1 MIIIASDYDGT
12 LNNHGVSQE
21 DKDAITKFR
30 EKGNK
35 FGIVTG
41 RDLEQALWVVKDLK
55 RASLEVDF
63 VICCT
68 GGIMLS
74 SDGEIIKIKK
84 QRVDNF
90 LNELIEYARTL
101 ELGLFRVSNELTVCH
116 FDAYDKIKNSFDILG
131 EFTQANAWF
140 YKEEDAISFTE
151 YVRENYGDKIS
162 IFRNGGSIDMPPH
175 GTSKVTGIYDLASD
189 YNGAKIYTVGDNVND
204 IPMLE
209 EFDSYAVSNA
219 RDEVKL
225 VAKHQCNRI
234 ADMIEDILKENEQ

>member
-1 MIIIASDYDGT
+1 MIIIASDFDGT
-12 LNNHGVSQE
+12 LNHHGISGE

-35 FGIVTG
+35 FGLVTG

-68 GGIMLS
+68 GAVMLNGN
-74 SDGEIIKIKK
+74 GEIVKIKK
-84 QRVDNF
+84 QKIAPF
-90 LNELIEYARTL
+90 LHELLEYAKTL
-101 ELGLFRVSNELTVCH
+101 ELGSFRASNELVVCH
-116 FDAYDKIKNSFDILG
+116 FDAYGKIENSFDILG

-140 YKEEDAISFTE
+140 YKEEDAKCFTR
-151 YVRENYGDKIS
+151 YVRENYSDKIS
-162 IFRNGGSIDMPPH
+162 IFQNGGSVDMPPC
-175 GTSKVTGIYDLASD
+175 GTSKVTGIYDYAKD
-189 YNGAKIYTVGDNVND
+189 FEGAKIYTVGDNVND

-209 EFDSYAVSNA
+209 EFEGYAVSNA

-225 VAKHQCNRI
+225 IAKHQCNRI
-234 ADMIEDILKENEQ
+234 ADMIEEIMKENK